1 MRISCPGCQTEYDVP
16 DVAFNGRP
24 RTVRCQQCNHQWLA
38 EPAVASPPPAWPA
51 AGPSTSRSVYDDM
64 PKVMER
70 PSYAPPTP
78 EPAPRTPT
86 WPSPAAEEPAHDPF
100 TYSGPSST
108 AEILASLARNSNAE
122 PDPDIYAEPS
132 GDAESSRGANSLPG
146 NEERFAALVK
156 SSRPYDEHEHAGRSG
171 IFTTIIIL
179 IFVFGGIYAGRAGIM
194 HAIPASTP
202 FFNGIN
208 HIFGIQ
214 PAAPK

>member
-38 EPAVASPPPAWPA
+38 EPPVASPPPVWPS
-51 AGPSTSRSVYDDM
+51 AGPSASRSVYDDM

-78 EPAPRTPT
+78 EAAPRTPA
-86 WPSPAAEEPAHDPF
+86 WPSPAAEDPAHDPF
-100 TYSGPSST
+100 TYAGPSST

-122 PDPDIYAEPS
+122 PDPDTYTEPA
-132 GDAESSRGANSLPG
+132 GDTESTRDASALPG

-156 SSRPYDEHEHAGRSG
+156 SSRAYDEPERAGRAG
-171 IFTTIIIL
+171 VFTTLIIL
-179 IFVFGGIYAGRAGIM
+179 IFVFGGIYADRTQVM
-194 HAIPASTP
+194 HIIPASAP
-202 FFNGIN
+202 FFAGID
-208 HIFGIQ
+208 HLFGIQ
-214 PAAPK
+214 PIPPK